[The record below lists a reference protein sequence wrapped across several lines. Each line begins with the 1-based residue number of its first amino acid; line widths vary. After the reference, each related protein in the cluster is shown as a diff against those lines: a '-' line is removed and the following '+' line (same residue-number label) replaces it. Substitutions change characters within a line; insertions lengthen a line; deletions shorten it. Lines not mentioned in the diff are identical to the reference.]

1 MARPRTFDADDL
13 VAAGLAVVARGG
25 WDAVSVRSVAA
36 ELGVTPMAL
45 YRLAPDADRLR
56 RAVADAAARP
66 VVPADDETLEGWAVA
81 AYRHLTRHPG
91 LAAYVLGCWT
101 ELPTWLDVV
110 EAMLARAAAGGTTG
124 PGTVARVNAVFAY
137 VLARAQL
144 HDGLAAAPSRR
155 LTPVAADPGRYPHL
169 AALAG
174 EFAVAHTERHFRYGL
189 AALLAGLP
197 A

>member
-25 WDAVSVRSVAA
+25 WNAVSVRSVAA

-66 VVPADDETLEGWAVA
+66 LVRAGTDALEAWAVA
-81 AYRHLTRHPG
+81 AYRHLTGHPG

-110 EAMLARAAAGGTTG
+110 EALLARAAAGGTTG
-124 PGTVARVNAVFAY
+124 PGAVARVNAVFAY

-144 HDGLAAAPSRR
+144 HDGLAAAPDRR
-155 LTPVAADPGRYPHL
+155 LAPVAADPGRYPHL
-169 AALAG
+169 AADAG
-174 EFAVAHTERHFRYGL
+174 EFAVARTDRHFRYGL
-189 AALLAGLP
+189 AALVAGLP
-197 A
+197 D

>member
-13 VAAGLAVVARGG
+13 VTAGLAVVARGG
-25 WDAVSVRSVAA
+25 WDAISVRSVAA

-66 VVPADDETLEGWAVA
+66 LVPAG
-81 AYRHLTRHPG
+81 
-91 LAAYVLGCWT
+91 
-101 ELPTWLDVV
+101 V
-110 EAMLARAAAGGTTG
+110 EALLARAAARGTTG
-124 PGTVARVNAVFAY
+124 PGAVARVNAVFAY

-144 HDGLAAAPSRR
+144 HDGLAAAPGRR

-169 AALAG
+169 AAVAG
-174 EFAVAHTERHFRYGL
+174 ELAVARTERHFRYGL

-197 A
+197 P